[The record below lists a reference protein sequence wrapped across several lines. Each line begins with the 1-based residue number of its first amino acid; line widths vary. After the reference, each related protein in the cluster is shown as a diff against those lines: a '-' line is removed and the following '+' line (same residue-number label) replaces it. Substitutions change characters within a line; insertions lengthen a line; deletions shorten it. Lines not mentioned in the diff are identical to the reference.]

1 MCEQQNNV
9 PVGDTSNA
17 QPVVEQP
24 LCGVS
29 QSLKQYYLEQARLLC
44 PAVTPESPETLRLE
58 VLLRKTKRIINVLSH
73 FNRSWEDGMPEIQKA
88 CLHYL
93 ATDNISRKERLLM
106 AEKWG
111 DWACYLVGPSRH
123 RGFVIGILQNYHCQL
138 HDLEQLL
145 GGEPTPLPN
154 LMTDETLKKI

>member
-73 FNRSWEDGMPEIQKA
+73 FNRPWVSGSRDIQKA
-88 CLHYL
+88 CAHYL
-93 ATDNISRKERLLM
+93 IHAGLSKEDREAFVLVQGEM
-106 AEKWG
+106 VYTI
-111 DWACYLVGPSRH
+111 CYLAACSDFISQMRRYFRNQEKELKGLLDSQKKTE
-123 RGFVIGILQNYHCQL
+123 LQ
-138 HDLEQLL
+138 EKA
-145 GGEPTPLPN
+145 
-154 LMTDETLKKI
+154 ETC